1 MARVTPA
8 RRIYLGS
15 TERFRSYKGANL
27 TFPKKYSKYAA
38 MTLAQPTLQ
47 AYYRL
52 NDADQI
58 SGVLD
63 SGPYDLHIPGFGNA
77 VATVPG
83 GLPYD
88 DDRAA
93 GPSGTGGNSNLGT
106 GPYHASMNNDGSSP
120 GISFE
125 YWQWSSGLPP
135 STNVL
140 AARGTGTVQRQWAL
154 YQAVPGYIG
163 VRLFGSQGGVN
174 TALTTASYTG
184 LGDSKWHYVVV
195 TYNSTIGAQVW
206 IDAWA
211 YPPTTYKGPLI
222 TTQTTPGLGINL
234 TVSPTLALDEFAVYN
249 TTLTPAYIAAHWA
262 SAWDGNYPS

>member
-52 NDADQI
+52 ADSDKDPI
-58 SGVLD
+58 TD
-63 SGPYDLHIPGFGNA
+63 SGPYGLHIPSFGNP
-77 VATVPG
+77 VAPVAG
-83 GLPYD
+83 ALPYD
-88 DDRAA
+88 ADLAA

-106 GPYHASMNNDGSSP
+106 GPYHAAMNNDGSSP
-120 GISFE
+120 GISME
-125 YWQWSSGLPP
+125 YWQWCSGSPP
-135 STNVL
+135 STTVL
-140 AARGTGTVQRQWAL
+140 AARGTGTINRQWAL

-174 TALTTASYTG
+174 TALTTASYAG

-206 IDAWA
+206 IDAYA
-211 YPPTTYKGPLI
+211 YPAVAYKGPLI
-222 TTQTTPGLGINL
+222 TTQTGAGFGINL

-262 SAWDGNYPS
+262 SAWDGNYVS